1 MVAITFLKKLYAF
14 FSVICYSGTGIIFID
29 EYVVD
34 GTVKDVLDVN
44 PIAQHIILYLL
55 IVFWL
60 IKIAWFIFEKFH
72 IERKERMLKMENDQ
86 EDLNYKRRKHNDK

>member
-29 EYVVD
+29 KYLIDGQIVD
-34 GTVKDVLDVN
+34 IFDIN
-44 PIAQHIILYLL
+44 PIAQHIVLYLL

-60 IKIAWFIFEKFH
+60 IKIAWFVFEKFH

-86 EDLNYKRRKHNDK
+86 EDLDYKRRKNLDK